1 MRHTAPLNCIIS
13 SGIISSGIADGRLP
27 SMAPLQAGR
36 RRRLAHIAAGLAAG
50 EATGA
55 REAIAELAKQ
65 PRVDAVPVPP
75 LEGAM
80 LEKFEREKHQ
90 DLFMPPPPDTVEEMA
105 AQLVADGFLHLPG
118 ALTPEQREEFIKLS
132 HWTMQNPRNDEHYRD
147 GQPAP
152 DVLSQ
157 LAPGE
162 DPDFDNAPAGTGWHV
177 KNVWNRRPEYL
188 SLADLDPTCSIAEQV
203 LGDDCHLIG
212 MTSWVTGPGRSDQ
225 GLHTDY
231 LPIDGIPP
239 ELIKSGRVKMPVFL
253 ITAHYYLDDMHE
265 EMGPTKFIK
274 GSHVEGRRPG
284 AYDDGENHL
293 EGMPAQSLNV
303 KGGDCVMFRCVQTTA
318 A

>member
-1 MRHTAPLNCIIS
+1 
-13 SGIISSGIADGRLP
+13 
-27 SMAPLQAGR
+27 MAPLPAGR

-55 REAIAELAKQ
+55 REAVAELARQ
-65 PRVDAVPVPP
+65 PRSDAVAVPP

-80 LEKFEREKHQ
+80 LEKFEREKQQ

-118 ALTPEQREEFIKLS
+118 ALSPEQREEFIKLS

-152 DVLSQ
+152 EVLSQ
-157 LAPGE
+157 LVPGE
-162 DPDFDNAPAGTGWHV
+162 DPDFDNAPAATSWHI

-188 SLADLDPTCSIAEQV
+188 NLADLDPTCSICEQV
-203 LGDDCHLIG
+203 LGEDCHLIG
-212 MTSWVTGPGRSDQ
+212 MTSWITGPGRTDQ
-225 GLHTDY
+225 GLHNDY
-231 LPIDGIPP
+231 LPISGIPP

-274 GSHVEGRRPG
+274 GSHVEGRKPSTQNSNNERVME
-284 AYDDGENHL
+284 GENHL

-303 KGGDCVMFRCVQTTA
+303 KGGDCVMFRCVQSYCRMTA
-318 A
+318 SWVSHVLHAGHS